1 MGYSMDQILTI
12 ASLIQRE
19 GSNPDEVANIAAVI
33 YNRLNAGMQL
43 EMDATITYIESDVIP
58 YFSGDIDPSG
68 PYITPISVR
77 PCPPALSAIRG
88 FPPLRPPY
96 IRRMCLIFTS
106 ATMPAV
112 TIITPLPTRS
122 TSKTCKRPG
131 SAERDP
137 ESVRGPSHS
146 AAFPAGRTLVSPS
159 HAPKKGDALSM
170 AIRNGA
176 RPIIRPTAFPA

>member
-1 MGYSMDQILTI
+1 MT
-12 ASLIQRE
+12 
-19 GSNPDEVANIAAVI
+19 
-33 YNRLNAGMQL
+33 
-43 EMDATITYIESDVIP
+43 
-58 YFSGDIDPSG
+58 PSG

-106 ATMPAV
+106 ATTPAV

-159 HAPKKGDALSM
+159 HASKMGWRYRWPYA
-170 AIRNGA
+170 NGA
-176 RPIIRPTAFPA
+176 RPIIRPEQIVPGAFFMRIQSGSMLIFSYSDWMLFSRPPFSMMFWIKGGNGWA